1 MLRDRAPSGRL
12 RFVAGYSG
20 TPLQKKLGIAEGMKI
35 ALVAAPDDV
44 AELLDP
50 LPDGV
55 RLTHA
60 ARGRQDVIVFFATRR
75 NELNRRFIKLAGALD
90 SAGGLWIAWP
100 KRTARVATD
109 LTENVV
115 REIGLSCGLVD
126 NKVCAV
132 DDRWSGLRFVYRLA
146 DRPARNGH
154 KPR

>member
-1 MLRDRAPSGRL
+1 MLRDRAPSERL

-20 TPLQKKLGIAEGMKI
+20 TPLQKKLGIKEGTRV

-44 AELLDP
+44 VALLDP

-75 NELNRRFIKLAGALD
+75 NELHRRFSKLAGALED
-90 SAGGLWIAWP
+90 AGGLWIVWP

-109 LTENVV
+109 LTEHVV

-132 DDRWSGLRFVYRLA
+132 DERWSGLRFVYRLA
-146 DRPARNGH
+146 DRPSGNGH
-154 KPR
+154 KSR